1 MGTKYK
7 GTESEVLSLNA
18 YITLLRSC
26 DTISNQ
32 IANLLN
38 KKKLT
43 MSQFGVLESLYYIGP
58 LCQREI
64 GTKILK
70 STANITTVIDNLEK
84 RSLVKRVR
92 QEDDRRYITVN
103 LTDKGRTYLEAI
115 LPLHMKEIFTRM
127 EVLTEAERKNLYNL
141 CKKLGTTQITSED
154 NLQK

>member
-32 IANLLN
+32 IGNLLN

-43 MSQFGVLESLYYIGP
+43 MSQFGVLESLYYVGP
-58 LCQREI
+58 MCQREI

-84 RSLVKRVR
+84 RSLVKRIR

-103 LTDKGRTYLEAI
+103 ITEKGKTYLESI
-115 LPLHMKEIFTRM
+115 IPFHMKEIFKRM
-127 EVLTEAERKNLYNL
+127 EILSEAERKSLYTI
-141 CKKLGTTQITSED
+141 CKKLGTTPLT
-154 NLQK
+154 